1 MDQLKTLNY
10 INKEVIVMKSLATVL
25 CIALAGIL
33 LLGVSSASAQALGDR
48 DQLVYKPVNPCRIV
62 DTRFA
67 GGPFAAEEVR
77 FYDVYG
83 NVTAQN
89 GANAGNQY
97 PNSCRAPKGEPSA
110 VAINVTAVPNQ
121 GFSGHLRVQPGFLAT
136 QIVEASMVN
145 FTAGENVA
153 NQGAVRTRVAGA
165 GQPDIKIYASV
176 PTNVVVDVAG
186 YYYDVEDVFIDE
198 DFNSGGG
205 FAVGPSLA
213 WLAPIAQVEV
223 TRANQNIFVFSEKA
237 FGSTHREGAG
247 DLDLNICYSTTATP
261 DNAAGAEV
269 RNIRVQYNTRVI
281 QGLSALIIDPGV
293 GLWNVALCGD
303 SSEHPRWNSNSRGR
317 TTAFVV
323 EDKQ

>member
-1 MDQLKTLNY
+1 
-10 INKEVIVMKSLATVL
+10 MKSLATVL

-33 LLGVSSASAQALGDR
+33 LLGVSSASAQALGDA

-67 GGPFAAEEVR
+67 VGPFGAEEVR

-83 NVTAQN
+83 NVQAQN

-97 PNSCRAPKGEPSA
+97 PNSCPAPKGEPSA
-110 VAINVTAVPNQ
+110 VAVNITAVPDQ

-153 NQGAVRTRVAGA
+153 NQGAIRTRVAGA

-176 PTNVVVDVAG
+176 PTNVVVDVVG

-198 DFNSGGG
+198 AFNSGDG
-205 FAVGPSLA
+205 FAVGPSRA
-213 WLAPIAQVEV
+213 WLAPIAQVRV
-223 TRANQNIFVFSEKA
+223 TRANQNIFVHSEKA
-237 FGSTHREGAG
+237 FGTGRDYAD

-261 DNAAGAEV
+261 DEWAGAWV
-269 RNIRVQYNTRVI
+269 RDVSLQPYQRVI

-293 GLWNVALCGD
+293 GLYNVALCGYSD
-303 SSEHPRWNSNSRGR
+303 DHPDWDSNSTGR